1 MDPVTLGM
9 LGFVALIVMVM
20 LGVHIVFAAALTGF
34 FGIVTLKGWGVAV
47 NIAGIIPHSTASNY
61 LFSVLPMFI
70 LIGFF
75 AHASGMVQGAY
86 RAARAWMGWMPGGLS
101 IATVLG
107 AAGFGAVSGASQA
120 TAAVFARVAI
130 PELLKFKYNPSL
142 SAAVV
147 AASGTLASLIPPS
160 AALVV
165 YGAIVD
171 QSIGRLL
178 LAGFIPGIF
187 SALLYSAFLF
197 IRFSINPDLGEPIR
211 GISWAERGISL
222 GGIVPILLV
231 MVLILGGM
239 STGWATPTEAG
250 ASGAF
255 IVFAYALI
263 RRRLSF
269 SALNDSLVETAKLTV
284 MIFSTFWGVFI
295 FARFLAFTRLPTEVA
310 LWIVELPYPPIVI
323 LVVILGGYGFLGMFM
338 TATGMML
345 LTLPV
350 IFPAIVELGINPIL
364 FGILIVKMIEI
375 GLITPP
381 VGLNVFVVGGI
392 RPDIPLHDIFK
403 AIWPFVLV
411 DILTIA
417 LLIAFPRIVLFL
429 PDLVM
434 SAGP

>member
-1 MDPVTLGM
+1 MDPLVLGA
-9 LGFVALIVMVM
+9 LGFLLLMLLVG
-20 LGVHIVFAAALTGF
+20 LGVHIVFATALTGF
-34 FGIVTLKGWGVAV
+34 FGIAILKGFGVAI
-47 NIAGIIPHSTASNY
+47 NIAGIIPHSTGSNY

-75 AHASGMVQGAY
+75 AHNSGMVRGAY
-86 RAARAWMGWMPGGLS
+86 RAARAWIGWMPGGLS
-101 IATVLG
+101 IATVMA

-142 SAAVV
+142 SAAAV

-187 SALLYSAFLF
+187 SALLYAILLF
-197 IRFSINPDLGEPIR
+197 VRFSINPALGEPIK
-211 GISWAERGISL
+211 GVSWSERGASL
-222 GGIVPILLV
+222 GGILPIVAV
-231 MVLILGGM
+231 MLLILGGM
-239 STGWATPTEAG
+239 STGWTTPTEAG

-263 RRRLSF
+263 RRRLNF
-269 SALNDSLVETAKLTV
+269 NALQNSLIETAKLTV

-295 FARFLAFTRLPTEVA
+295 FARFLAFTRLPTVIAE
-310 LWIVELPYPPIVI
+310 WIVSLPFPPTAI
-323 LVVILGGYGFLGMFM
+323 LVAILLVYAFLGMFM
-338 TATGMML
+338 SATGMML

-364 FGILIVKMIEI
+364 FGILVIKMIEI

-392 RPDIPLHDIFK
+392 RTDIPLHTIFK
-403 AIWPFVLV
+403 AIWPFVAIDV
-411 DILTIA
+411 LTVAI
-417 LLIAFPRIVLFL
+417 LIAFPQIALFL
-429 PDLVM
+429 PDLVL
-434 SAGP
+434 SSGS

>member
-1 MDPVTLGM
+1 MDPVTLGA
-9 LGFVALIVMVM
+9 LGFVVLIIMVM
-20 LGVHIVFAAALTGF
+20 MGVHIVFATALTGF
-34 FGIVTLKGWGVAV
+34 FGIAMLKGWGVAA

-61 LFSVLPMFI
+61 VFSVLPMFI

-75 AHASGMVQGAY
+75 ANSAGMVRGAY
-86 RAARAWMGWMPGGLS
+86 RAARAWMGWMPGGLT
-101 IATVLG
+101 IATTLA

-130 PELLKFKYNPSL
+130 PELLRFKYNPSL
-142 SAAVV
+142 SAATV
-147 AASGTLASLIPPS
+147 AASSTLASLIPPS

-178 LAGFIPGIF
+178 LAGFIPGVF
-187 SALLYSAFLF
+187 SALLYAGLLMVLF
-197 IRFSINPDLGEPIR
+197 TVNPELGRPIR
-211 GISWAERGISL
+211 GVSWKERGASL
-222 GGIVPILLV
+222 GGILPIVLV

-239 STGWATPTEAG
+239 STGWTTPTEAG

-255 IVFAYALI
+255 IVFAYALL

-269 SALNDSLVETAKLTV
+269 SALSNSLMETANLTV

-295 FARFLAFTRLPTEVA
+295 FARFLAFTRLPTVIAEWIVA
-310 LWIVELPYPPIVI
+310 LPFSPTTI
-323 LVVILGGYGFLGMFM
+323 LIAILIGYAFLGMFM

-350 IFPAIVELGINPIL
+350 VFPAVVELGINPIL
-364 FGILIVKMIEI
+364 FGILVIKMVEI

-381 VGLNVFVVGGI
+381 IGLNVFVVGGI
-392 RPDIPLHDIFK
+392 RPDIPLYSIFR
-403 AIWPFVLV
+403 AIWPFALIDVLTV
-411 DILTIA
+411 A

-429 PDLVM
+429 PDLVLG
-434 SAGP
+434 AGP